1 MLTYFQSKCEKG
13 EINKIYIFNER
24 RSAGSDL
31 NPAGKVSL
39 STKIFIS
46 WFSRVQQVAFSFF
59 EKLAR
64 SISVFY
70 F

>member
-46 WFSRVQQVAFSFF
+46 
-59 EKLAR
+59 
-64 SISVFY
+64 
-70 F
+70 